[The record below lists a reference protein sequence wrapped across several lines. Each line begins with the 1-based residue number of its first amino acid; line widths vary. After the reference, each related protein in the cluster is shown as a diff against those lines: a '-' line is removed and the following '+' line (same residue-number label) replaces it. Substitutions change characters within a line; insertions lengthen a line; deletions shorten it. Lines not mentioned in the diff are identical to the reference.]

1 MFHQTLTIKLKGM
14 KLIDALRT
22 ENARTENGALTNETS
37 LNNCVDLFFTIGA
50 SRNSS
55 KKSKIITF
63 NKAFNENPLMALKI
77 LFWVRD
83 VRGGAGERNTFTE
96 IIQSIGNRRPDL
108 IEKNISLIPE
118 YGRWSDV
125 LVLLDTKSDNFALN
139 LIKEG
144 ISSRD
149 NLCAKWLPRCS
160 GKNYTK
166 RRWANKIRKFL
177 GLSPKEYRKLLST
190 SKVVENLMCDNRFD
204 EIEYSKVP
212 SKAMSRYMNSFSRN
226 DEYRF
231 ESYLESLKK
240 GESKI
245 NSGAVYPYDI
255 IQNLKFGKS
264 DGAELQW
271 NALPNFMEG
280 NDEMI
285 LPLVDVSGSMDVA
298 IGGNENLRAM
308 DVAISL
314 GLYISER
321 NIGPFK
327 DSFITFSR
335 RPQMHVLNGGLSDRY
350 SQLKRADWG
359 MNTNF
364 TSVFKLI
371 LEKANEFELPQ
382 SEMPKKVLVLSD
394 MQFDMA
400 DGRYD
405 VTNHKYI
412 KRLYK
417 ESGYE
422 MPQIVYWNL
431 NARTGSFPVTINETD
446 CCLISG
452 FSPSIL
458 KSVLGG
464 DEMTPMSIMLKTI
477 NNERYSKIKI

>member
-1 MFHQTLTIKLKGM
+1 MFYQTLRIKLKRM
-14 KLIDALRT
+14 KLVDALRT

-37 LNNCVDLFFTIGA
+37 LSNCVDLFFAIGA

-55 KKSKIITF
+55 KNSKIISF
-63 NKAFNENPLMALKI
+63 VKAFNENELVAFKI
-77 LFWVRD
+77 LFWARD
-83 VRGGAGERNTFTE
+83 VRGGAGERKTFSD
-96 IIQSIGNRRPDL
+96 IITYIGNKRVDL
-108 IEKNISLIPE
+108 IQKNIHLIPE

-125 LVLLDTKSDNFALN
+125 LYLLDTKSDKFALN
-139 LIKEG
+139 LIKQG
-144 ISSRD
+144 LSSKD
-149 NLCAKWLPRCS
+149 SLCAKWLPRCS
-160 GKNYTK
+160 GKNHTK

-177 GLSPKEYRKLLST
+177 GLSPKNYRKLLTT
-190 SKVVENLMCDNRFD
+190 SKVVENLMCDNKFD

-212 SKAMSRYMNSFSRN
+212 SKAMSMYMNSFSKN

-231 ESYLESLKK
+231 ESYLESLRN
-240 GESKI
+240 GETKI

-255 IQNLKFGKS
+255 IQNLKFGNKEGS
-264 DGAELQW
+264 ELQW

-285 LPLVDVSGSMDVA
+285 LPLVDVSGSMGVA
-298 IGGNENLRAM
+298 MGGNENLTAM
-308 DVAISL
+308 DIAISL

-364 TSVFKLI
+364 TRVFKLI

-394 MQFDMA
+394 MQFDSA
-400 DGRYD
+400 DSYYD
-405 VTNHKYI
+405 ITNHNKI
-412 KRLYK
+412 KDLYN

-431 NARTGSFPVTINETD
+431 NSRCSTFPVTINESN

-477 NNERYSKIKI
+477 NNERYNKIKI